1 MIFLVGLVKE
11 STNSPDFLRRT
22 GIAALISGVVAALC
36 VAWVWGWPAGSGFML
51 ATLWSL
57 GNVAVLAAILRTA
70 IHPAGINKK
79 RLIMLTAIK
88 LVGFYGI
95 AVWVLV
101 HRWFPIGV
109 FAAGMGWPL
118 FVGVLRVGMLRLPV
132 LHRPPDTTHHGGA
145 TQ

>member
-1 MIFLVGLVKE
+1 MKE

-36 VAWVWGWPAGSGFML
+36 VAWVWGWSAGSGFVL
-51 ATLWSL
+51 ALLWSL

-70 IHPAGINKK
+70 TNPTGIDKK
-79 RLIMLTAIK
+79 RLIVLTVLK

-118 FVGVLRVGMLRLPV
+118 FVGVLRVWAPRLSAP
-132 LHRPPDTTHHGGA
+132 HRRPDPTRHGGA